1 MNATLPSMDWREEYK
16 RRLCSADEAMCDV
29 QSGNLVMIP
38 IAGPRLLP
46 RALFQRAQE
55 IGAIELRL
63 AAPLTDPGWLRGES
77 AELFKIEFD
86 LFIGDYARQATDEGR
101 ATYLPNLFSL
111 GLKDQADQRPERRT
125 VDVFLTSV
133 TPPDDEGYVQFGAH
147 NWNKRMYVRGSRHT
161 IAEVD
166 PGLRPVFG
174 DNKVH
179 VTEIERFV
187 EVPAVEITMP
197 IVEAWLRRVDD
208 PALKAEYLAIVDE
221 LRGDL
226 DRLIIVGPALARVSP
241 LQVRRVLGLAQP
253 PEVAKTIA
261 GYVSELIPD
270 GATIQI
276 GVGEPGMYLPRA
288 GAFDKKHDLGLH
300 TEMVAPGIARLVDG
314 GVINGKRK
322 TLHPDKAIAVAW
334 SGSDAEDLRIVTNN
348 PKFEVYDP
356 DYVLDVRVI
365 SQNENMHS
373 LNNALS
379 IDLIGQINSESVF
392 GSRLINGTGG
402 QPETHLGAV
411 LSRGG
416 RAITMLPSTAID
428 GAVSRIVTAHEPGSV
443 ITVPRYF
450 ADTIV
455 TEYGVARLWGKN
467 HRQRA
472 AELIAIAHPDFR
484 AELRREAQSTFGEW

>member
-1 MNATLPSMDWREEYK
+1 MRI
-16 RRLCSADEAMCDV
+16 V
-29 QSGNLVMIP
+29 QAGNLVMVP
-38 IAGPRLLP
+38 IAGPRVLP
-46 RALFQRAQE
+46 AALYRRAQE
-55 IGAIELRL
+55 TGPIELRL
-63 AAPLTDPGWLRGES
+63 GAPLTDPGWLRGEN
-77 AELFKIEFD
+77 AELFKIEFE
-86 LFIGDYARQATDEGR
+86 LFIGDYARQVTDEGR
-101 ATYLPNLFSL
+101 GTYLPNLFSL
-111 GLKDQADQRPERRT
+111 TTKEHIEERPERRT
-125 VDVFLTSV
+125 VDVFMTAV
-133 TPPDDEGYVQFGAH
+133 TPPNDEGYVQFGAH
-147 NWNKRMYVRGSRHT
+147 NWNKRLYVRNSRHT

-166 PGLRPVFG
+166 PGLRPVCG

-179 VTEIERFV
+179 LSEIDSFV
-187 EVPAVEITMP
+187 EIPPVEITMP
-197 IVEAWLRRVDD
+197 LVEAWLRRVEDE
-208 PALKAEYLAIVDE
+208 AVKAEYLAIVEE

-226 DRLIIVGPALARVSP
+226 DRLVVIGPAMSRLPP
-241 LQVRRVLGLAQP
+241 LQVRRTLGLAQP
-253 PEVAKTIA
+253 PEVAKIIA
-261 GYVSELIPD
+261 GYVSELVPD

-314 GVINGKRK
+314 GVITGKRK
-322 TLHPDKAIAVAW
+322 TLHKGKAIAVAW
-334 SGSDAEDLRIVTNN
+334 SGSDIEDLRIVTNN

-356 DYVLDVRVI
+356 DYVLDVRVL
-365 SQNENMHS
+365 SQNENFYS

-402 QPETHLGAV
+402 QPETHIGAV

-416 RAITMLPSTAID
+416 RAITMLPSTAME
-428 GAVSRIVTAHEPGSV
+428 GAVSRIVAQHEPGAV

-450 ADTIV
+450 ADTVV

-484 AELRREAQSTFGEW
+484 AELRRAAQATLGEW